1 MSKKDEQ
8 KKNKKEFSKVLLI
21 QESILVWVV
30 TIFCLLLT
38 AACIY
43 FDYTGELPW
52 VAAICGFPWT
62 AYGVSQACYYRKSEK
77 ENIKGGIKYD
87 TVMAQLKAEAEEVT
101 EDSQMPEEEFAPEDE
116 EI

>member
-38 AACIY
+38 VVCIY

-62 AYGVSQACYYRKSEK
+62 AYGVSQACYYRKALK
-77 ENIKGGIKYD
+77 ENVKGGIKYD
-87 TVMAQLKAEAEEVT
+87 TVMA
-101 EDSQMPEEEFAPEDE
+101 DYYIPDE
-116 EI
+116 EDPEGETTEENVDEI

>member
-1 MSKKDEQ
+1 MAKKEKQ
-8 KKNKKEFSKVLLI
+8 KKNKKEFSKILLI
-21 QESILVWVV
+21 QESVLVWIT
-30 TIFCLLLT
+30 TIFCMALCPV
-38 AACIY
+38 CIY

-52 VAAICGFPWT
+52 VAAMCGFVWA

-87 TVMAQLKAEAEEVT
+87 TVMAQLKAETEEVT
-101 EDSQMPEEEFAPEDE
+101 EDSQMPEEEFAPENE